1 MSFLKKQANSRAGS
15 IIQSHLQ
22 RQAPTTPQPENNV
35 QFRQPEATYG
45 ESKVVF
51 HPNRRDEYTPPEYS
65 QSQSYQPQKLPH
77 QIQQQQQPEHQYE
90 EVAQKQTEITVIQK
104 FNPSQIRVCLIIG
117 FLITI
122 CVLVGIIATSIH
134 SSFEKRD
141 LVRTSGVHIAWTNTS
156 DDAQKTSQI
165 YSVYYSYTIS
175 EIGEWERLPS
185 DAKQGIPGVTPE
197 DFTKII
203 SIHSCC
209 QTVKRFMVCSNSNRI
224 DGTTFDIRLI
234 GTEEVGIFLEV
245 YSVNKL
251 LIGARCTLEMELL
264 NPIP

>member
-1 MSFLKKQANSRAGS
+1 MSFPKKQSNPRADS

-22 RQAPTTPQPENNV
+22 RENTRTPQSNNTV
-35 QFRQPEATYG
+35 QFRQPEPTYG
-45 ESKVVF
+45 ETKVVF
-51 HPNRRDEYTPPEYS
+51 HPSRREEYS
-65 QSQSYQPQKLPH
+65 PEHSQPQNYQPPKLPQQ
-77 QIQQQQQPEHQYE
+77 QIQQPQHPQYE
-90 EVAQKQTEITVIQK
+90 EVSQKHTEITVIQK
-104 FNPSQIRVCLIIG
+104 FNPSQIRICLIIG

-134 SSFEKRD
+134 SSFEKRES
-141 LVRTSGVHIAWTNTS
+141 VRTSGVHIAWTNTS

-165 YSVYYSYTIS
+165 YSVYYPYTIS
-175 EIGEWERLPS
+175 EIGEWERLPA
-185 DAKQGIPGVTPE
+185 DNKQGIPGVTTE

-203 SIHSCC
+203 SLHSCC
-209 QTVKRFMVCSNSNRI
+209 QTVKRFMVCSNSNRM
-224 DGTTFDIRLI
+224 DGTTFDIRLV

-264 NPIP
+264 NSIP